1 MAIRENKKN
10 TGYFTE
16 LSRKNRTACG
26 HTKIEPDDPA
36 SEEDLLGQFMPGHQ
50 TFVIA
55 GHAGAADDRAHRVNL
70 TADMDAELAVERRT
84 AIVLAPHA
92 AEIGRDIFSGD
103 TVQLLVRLQRKTR
116 PVFGIA
122 AAGATALAVEI
133 IGGNGKGHAGR
144 VAWN

>member
-16 LSRKNRTACG
+16 LIRKNRTACG

-55 GHAGAADDRAHRVNL
+55 GHAGAADDRAHRIDL
-70 TADMDAELAVERRT
+70 AADMDTKLAIERRT
-84 AIVLAPHA
+84 AVVLAAHA
-92 AEIGRDIFSGD
+92 AQIGRDIFGGD
-103 TVQLLVRLQRKTR
+103 KVQFLVGFQRKTR

-122 AAGATALAVEI
+122 AARATALAVEI